1 MDNKALKKL
10 EADLWE
16 SADLLRDIGAR
27 PREEMVLSGR
37 MEYQYGHYGKGKRQM
52 RKNKTGFTL
61 AELLIVVAIIAVL
74 VAVSIPVFT
83 SQLEKSREATDL
95 ANVRSAYSQVM
106 MAAMVEDTSSPL
118 YKNGIYQLTVP
129 LKQAQNGWQ
138 MNTDKLM
145 VGGISYADA
154 HWQGKNPRA
163 KGRCRVYYTG
173 GAAFLNWVGEDHIN
187 IVSAQDFLTQDI
199 LRGIVGNKYKYSVIN
214 SNETYGQ
221 GEGTQKFIDYA
232 KKNGL
237 DLADYGAATWQIYVK
252 EPGKNTILEKPA
264 IYWSSVKLTDA
275 TVGKFVPVMGYRDGK
290 YDVYC
295 ALVETY
301 NSGTE
306 NQYNSLKNNFA
317 NVTDSGGNASFQF
330 ESYEE
335 AKAVYDKI
343 LEVYEGQGTLTD
355 KDMTDHNL
363 KD

>member
-1 MDNKALKKL
+1 MSTMKK
-10 EADLWE
+10 
-16 SADLLRDIGAR
+16 
-27 PREEMVLSGR
+27 
-37 MEYQYGHYGKGKRQM
+37 
-52 RKNKTGFTL
+52 KNKGFTL
-61 AELLIVVAIIAVL
+61 TEMLIVVAIIAIL
-74 VAVSIPVFT
+74 IAIAIPTFT
-83 SQLEKSREATDL
+83 KTLERSREAADL
-95 ANVRSAYSQVM
+95 ANVRNAYSQVLT
-106 MAAMVEDTSSPL
+106 AAIWDDTHSPL
-118 YKNGIYQLTVP
+118 YQNGTYQLTVR
-129 LKQAQNGWQ
+129 LQQAVDGWT
-138 MNTDKLM
+138 MNTDELN
-145 VGGISYADA
+145 VGGIRYTDDV
-154 HWQGKNPRA
+154 HWKGKKPRA
-163 KGRCRVYYTG
+163 KGSCRVYYSEG
-173 GAAFLNWVGEDHIN
+173 EVYLNWAGEDHIN
-187 IVSAQDFLTQDI
+187 SVSAQDFLTTEI
-199 LRGIVGNKYKYSVIN
+199 LREIVGDRYKYNVIN

-335 AKAVYDKI
+335 AKAVYDTI
-343 LEVYEGQGTLTD
+343 LKVYEEKGTLTD
-355 KDMTDHNL
+355 KDMTYHHL